1 MHTAAEYSK
10 HAEEC
15 RKLAD
20 QTANPEDKKV
30 FEDIAQ
36 TWEKLAELSKNDAEP
51 ESKPLTFLEMC
62 SHLWTHLWS
71 HTSKKS

>member
-1 MHTAAEYSK
+1 MHTVAEYSK

-20 QTANPEDKKV
+20 LTSNPEDKKV

-36 TWEKLAELSKNDAEP
+36 TWERLADLSKNDAEP
-51 ESKPLTFLEMC
+51 ENKPLTFLGLC
-62 SHLWTHLWS
+62 SHLWTELRLY
-71 HTSKKS
+71 TSKKS

>member
-15 RKLAD
+15 RKQAGLTAD
-20 QTANPEDKKV
+20 PQDKKS

-36 TWEKLAELSKNDAEP
+36 SWERLAELSKHDAETQ
-51 ESKPLTFLEMC
+51 SKSQTFLEMC

-71 HTSKKS
+71 KKSP